1 MASETR
7 AALAHGIGVVLA
19 ILAVALLPL
28 LTDNGFYLRLAFMVG
43 VNYLAAAGLNALVNH
58 AGQKSLGHAGLFAVG
73 AYTVALLTARL
84 GWNPW
89 AAFAMA
95 GVVAGLF
102 GVLIALP
109 ALRVRGPGL
118 AMVTIGFGIV
128 MEKIVSEWQD
138 VFAGQQGIYGVASLS
153 VPISGEMFSD
163 RHWVWFVGALG
174 IAAHVLLRALLAGR
188 FGRAFRAVGSAE
200 LAAESVGVS
209 VYRFKVLAFVIS
221 AVTVGLAGALVAQQ
235 NQYINSDFITFNL
248 SVFFLLVVLLG
259 GSSVYGPLLGAVL
272 LTLLD
277 AFLARWPSL
286 QHFSYGALLLF
297 ALYAMPDG
305 LSGALSRAWR
315 RLRPLLPEAATG
327 VRPWQATVQ
336 TGSGADALQKAQT
349 LLDVDGLHKSFGGVL
364 ATQNVHM
371 RLQGGHV
378 YSLIG
383 PNGAGKTTLLNI
395 ISGIITPERGSI
407 HLMGRNIAGAAPW
420 RICHLGLGRTFQNL
434 RLFADMSVLDNV
446 KMGVHR
452 HMHAGFFACL
462 LNLPAAIRAERNA
475 REAALSILEFLELSA
490 LAHVPAGSLP
500 YGQQRRVE
508 IARALATDPRLLLL
522 DEPAAGL
529 NPQETQE
536 LIQIIARIR
545 DHGITILLI
554 EHHMELVMAISD
566 HVFVLDYGEKIAE
579 GAPAAVQTD
588 PRVVAAYLGAPEEVQ
603 AVGESC
609 VGDETAGDET
619 SAIVKPAS
627 ASVPAPA
634 VVAVPQQVL
643 LRVEDLRVRYGAIE
657 ALKGVSLD
665 VHEGE
670 IVTIIGGNGAGKT
683 TLMRSI
689 SGLQAAAG
697 GCVHFS
703 GQDITQMP
711 GHQRGT
717 LGIAQSPEGRQVF
730 ADQSV
735 YENLLLGAWHRRA
748 DVRGIAA
755 DIEAQFARFPRLRER
770 QKQLAGTLSGGE
782 QQMLA
787 IARALMAHP
796 KLLLLDEPSLGLA
809 PLIVQDIFQTIRE
822 LRSQGV
828 TILLVEQMANQALA
842 VADRAYVLETGT
854 ITAQGRAQD
863 LRHNPKVRAAYLGG
877 GG

>member
-1 MASETR
+1 MTAGTR
-7 AALAHGIGVVLA
+7 AGAAHGIGLLA
-19 ILAVALLPL
+19 AALLVALLPL
-28 LTDNGFYLRLAFMVG
+28 WTDNGFYLRLAFMVG
-43 VNYLAAAGLNALVNH
+43 VNYLAAAGLNVLVNH

-73 AYTVALLTARL
+73 AYTVALLTTRL
-84 GWNPW
+84 DWNPW
-89 AAFAMA
+89 TAFVAA
-95 GVVAGLF
+95 GVMAGLF

-128 MEKIVSEWQD
+128 VEKIVSEWQD
-138 VFAGQQGIYGVASLS
+138 VFAGQQGIYGVLPLAL
-153 VPISGEMFSD
+153 PWSGEMFSD
-163 RHWVWFVGALG
+163 GHWVWFVGALC
-174 IAAHVLLRALLAGR
+174 IAAHVLLRALIAGR
-188 FGRAFRAVGSAE
+188 FGRAFRAVGSGE

-209 VYRFKVLAFVIS
+209 VYRFKMLAFVIS

-305 LSGALSRAWR
+305 LSGAISRMRDRWR
-315 RLRPLLPEAATG
+315 KTALPDASPVSEPPASDAAQSP
-327 VRPWQATVQ
+327 PWQTAQ
-336 TGSGADALQKAQT
+336 APRAADDAQV
-349 LLDVDGLHKSFGGVL
+349 LLDIDGLHKSFGGVL
-364 ATQNVHM
+364 ATQNVQM
-371 RLQGGHV
+371 RLHGGHV

-395 ISGIITPERGSI
+395 ISGIIAPERGSI
-407 HLMGRNIAGAAPW
+407 HLMGRDIAGAPPW
-420 RICHLGLGRTFQNL
+420 RVCRLGLGRTFQNL

-446 KMGVHR
+446 KLGLHR
-452 HMHAGFFACL
+452 HMRAGFFACL
-462 LNLPAAIRAERNA
+462 LDLPAAARAER
-475 REAALSILEFLELSA
+475 EATAQALRILDFLGLSTWVHTA
-490 LAHVPAGSLP
+490 AGSLP

-536 LIQIIARIR
+536 LMHVIARIR
-545 DHGITILLI
+545 AQGVTILLI
-554 EHHMELVMAISD
+554 EHHMDLVMAISD

-579 GAPAAVQTD
+579 GAPAVVQTD
-588 PRVVAAYLGAPEEVQ
+588 PRVVAAYLGAPQASGEETTSVETTTAQ
-603 AVGESC
+603 IESRSAV
-609 VGDETAGDET
+609 DPQRP
-619 SAIVKPAS
+619 SA
-627 ASVPAPA
+627 
-634 VVAVPQQVL
+634 L
-643 LRVEDLRVRYGAIE
+643 LRIEDLRVRYGAIE

-665 VHEGE
+665 VYTGE

-689 SGLQAAAG
+689 SGLQTPAAG
-697 GCVHFS
+697 RMLLS
-703 GQDITQMP
+703 GQDITALP
-711 GHQRGT
+711 GHQRSA

-735 YENLLLGAWHRRA
+735 YDNLRLGAWHRRVDA
-748 DVRGIAA
+748 QEIEA

-770 QKQLAGTLSGGE
+770 QHQLAGTLSGGE

-787 IARALMAHP
+787 IARALMARP

-809 PLIVQDIFQTIRE
+809 PLIVQEIFDIIRE
-822 LRSQGV
+822 LRGQGM

-842 VADRAYVLETGT
+842 VADRAYVLETGA
-854 ITAQGRAQD
+854 ITAQGAAAD
-863 LRHNPKVRAAYLGG
+863 LRHDPKVRAAYLGG
-877 GG
+877 GA